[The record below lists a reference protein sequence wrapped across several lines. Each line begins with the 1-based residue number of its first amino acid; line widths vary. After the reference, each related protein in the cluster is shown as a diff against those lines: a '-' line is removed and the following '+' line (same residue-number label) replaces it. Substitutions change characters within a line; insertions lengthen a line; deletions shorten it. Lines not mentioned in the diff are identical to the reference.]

1 RPRHRHTTRIHLHKA
16 ATSFKRHLGPGF
28 NHNFHTGLVVNLR
41 TGFHQLVLALLAV
54 VASVNGEAIVRS
66 DTLPMLAVHGVVAV
80 AFGVA
85 EAVVLYRQVAVIL
98 DDFGAVVF
106 RQQVQVFL
114 GVDVDLLFIG
124 FVFKAQLVAAFTLVG
139 FGFQGGSCFV
149 LRQRIGRC
157 VGRVVGSSGN
167 NGLVRVA
174 VQEGDNDF
182 VADSRQGHKAI
193 LAASPALAD
202 SEPGAAVLVVRRVTV
217 PGETDF
223 HAAVLVAVDFF
234 AFRAGDDGHL
244 RAVHG
249 RLVVTHRAPGFV
261 GRDGGEFVV
270 VAGGFTATLFLQGR
284 GLFAG
289 VGDGSE
295 QPFAVQGLAVVVLQG
310 HFGAGS
316 EVSSVAFAFAKGSV
330 VSQGV
335 QLRLGE

>member
-66 DTLPMLAVHGVVAV
+66 DTLPMLAIDSVVAV

-85 EAVVLYRQVAVIL
+85 DAVVFHRQVAVIL

-124 FVFKAQLVAAFTLVG
+124 FVFKTQFVAAFTLVG
-139 FGFQGGSCFV
+139 FGFQGGSCFMF
-149 LRQRIGRC
+149 RQCVRRC
-157 VGRVVGSSGN
+157 VGGVVGAAGDDR
-167 NGLVRVA
+167 LVRVA
-174 VQEGDNDF
+174 VKEGYDDF

-193 LAASPALAD
+193 LATSPALAD
-202 SEPGAAVLVVRRVTV
+202 SEPGAAVLVVLRVTV
-217 PGETDF
+217 PGKPDF

-234 AFRAGDDGHL
+234 AVRAGDDGHL
-244 RAVHG
+244 RAIHG
-249 RLVVTHRAPGFV
+249 RLVIAHGAPGFV

-270 VAGGFTATLFLQGR
+270 VAGGFAAAFFLQGR
-284 GLFAG
+284 GLLAG
-289 VGDGSE
+289 VGDGGE
-295 QPFAVQGLAVVVLQG
+295 QPFPVQGLAVVVLQG
-310 HFGAGS
+310 HFGAGGK
-316 EVSSVAFAFAKGSV
+316 VGPVAFAFAKGSV
-330 VSQGV
+330 V
-335 QLRLGE
+335 